1 MSNNSLFLTQ
11 KKFLEESQHRP
22 EALVHFALQRRNH
35 HLQWRKLA
43 VQTPNIHN
51 MKLLHLKAIPGQ
63 LPSILE
69 WWGKSYDMSSA
80 LRPAFLKVLTTSLW
94 TTAFPSG
101 VRCRPSLTDQY
112 KNISNDYWCI
122 RFGKKH
128 RSLGKLFSSA
138 YKTIQS
144 SLSIL
149 QTKTLVLRIETN
161 KVIDLLNLLANIHS
175 WNPDKSMH
183 DVNCIIIPFYKQQ
196 FETKIRNKW
205 NNDLPTMQDKG
216 HAKNLDFI

>member
-11 KKFLEESQHRP
+11 KKWKLNFSKKKKDSVEESQHRP
-22 EALVHFALQRRNH
+22 EALVHFALQRGNH
-35 HLQWRKLA
+35 HFQWRKLA

-51 MKLLHLKAIPGQ
+51 MKLLHLKAISGQ

-101 VRCRPSLTDQY
+101 VRCRPSLINQY

-122 RFGKKH
+122 RFLKKS
-128 RSLGKLFSSA
+128 RGSGKLFSSA
-138 YKTIQS
+138 
-144 SLSIL
+144 
-149 QTKTLVLRIETN
+149 LRLYN
-161 KVIDLLNLLANIHS
+161 QACLYCRRKH
-175 WNPDKSMH
+175 
-183 DVNCIIIPFYKQQ
+183 
-196 FETKIRNKW
+196 
-205 NNDLPTMQDKG
+205 
-216 HAKNLDFI
+216 